1 MPGLQPLDFDNFFL
15 FNEKAYS
22 AAQAYKNSRAA
33 NLLFSYE
40 LARRMQD
47 SGVKVY
53 AICPGI
59 YTDRFCTS
67 ASLALLGIDL
77 VEMLKRDRED
87 CAQVSF
93 SFIYLLALRSNSHH
107 QTLKLIDAVLVILLH
122 GQF

>member
-77 VEMLKRDRED
+77 VEMLKETWRGL
-87 CAQVSF
+87 CASF
-93 SFIYLLALRSNSHH
+93 FFFHLFARFEVKFPSPN
-107 QTLKLIDAVLVILLH
+107 T
-122 GQF
+122 